1 MAEQEVFITMAGLR
15 KLQEDLTYLK
25 TVRRKEAAASLRN
38 AIFAGGT
45 WENPDYEI
53 SKMEL
58 AYIEKQIQTLE
69 NLLGNAKVI
78 DGQETSTDKVRV
90 GHMVSIQDMNTG
102 EEMEFMI
109 VGPAGSRSCCQ
120 QDFLS
125 LPCCPSALGPQG
137 GELVQVDV
145 LAGQF
150 VYKITA
156 IGSKR
161 L

>member
-78 DGQETSTDKVRV
+78 DGQETSTDKL
-90 GHMVSIQDMNTG
+90 GHSENT
-102 EEMEFMI
+102 
-109 VGPAGSRSCCQ
+109 
-120 QDFLS
+120 
-125 LPCCPSALGPQG
+125 
-137 GELVQVDV
+137 
-145 LAGQF
+145 
-150 VYKITA
+150 
-156 IGSKR
+156 
-161 L
+161 